1 MNLQNL
7 TGSPDNVMPVI
18 RVYKNTVQLNRRAC
32 LLLGLAPHS
41 RVNVVT
47 DTDTG
52 KIYIHR
58 SEDPASYRL
67 NNFKGRFG
75 KRINST
81 KLATALCEALG
92 GQGAYR
98 IDENWAGTNRHAE
111 SLHEI
116 IATAVS

>member
-58 SEDPASYRL
+58 SEDAAAYRL
-67 NNFKGRFG
+67 NNFKGRLG

-81 KLATALCEALG
+81 KLATALSEALG

-111 SLHEI
+111 SLFEI